1 MKFLRMRPLPKLF
14 LHFFNLVCAWN
25 FVRTMRHL
33 VVCYILHIFLCLL
46 EPRTWN
52 YVVEQVCCKFVVGTC
67 VCMMAS
73 VNCVIT
79 WDVNL

>member
-1 MKFLRMRPLPKLF
+1 MLYSAYIFMF
-14 LHFFNLVCAWN
+14 AGTWN
-25 FVRTMRHL
+25 YVP
-33 VVCYILHIFLCLL
+33 